1 MILGIAAI
9 FKNEHPYI
17 IEWLAF
23 HRLMGFERFYIADND
38 SDDGSAELLSALHE
52 AGLITRVRFTTPAG
66 GAPQLPAYN
75 LLLAKFGN
83 QVDWLAF
90 IDADEFIVPTPGET
104 VRERLSTLSDDARIG
119 AIGMN
124 WAVFGSSGQHKA
136 GPDLVTERFSHR
148 AFQHQGVNRHI
159 KTMVRPGSCQRMS
172 NPHKAELS
180 TGGYVYPNG
189 KAMAFDRKHPE
200 GMSEQVCWEGLRVN
214 HYVIKSYEEFKTRKQ
229 PRGRATTSSQRLD
242 KFFKQH
248 DLNDERCDWLEPWL
262 PSLNEEIGKIL
273 DLLATRE
280 RKAMGLSRLQRGW
293 QKWCSKLCPSPVFE
307 LQPVSE
313 LYRAVGLYQWRSV
326 GDDPSFRVKP
336 LGGFRAGWF
345 MFSVQLSSTVTRMEA
360 KLYVDYGNGF
370 VEQAAIVLPLQSGKL
385 SKRAVYFASK
395 PLRMR
400 FDPLEQACFLTVNQV
415 SLSRLTAG
423 YARKLMV
430 KKLSA
435 RGMTDCKQQ
444 SDTELLALY
453 GKCFESTQR
462 GMPYSQWLAL
472 YEPPPLQPKQVTTAL
487 ASLTV
492 KPLISLVMATYN
504 INEAFLRSA
513 IESVICQSYP
523 HWELCIADDAS
534 TQAHIRPLLEQ
545 YSRQDSRINVCYRTR
560 NGHISAA
567 SNSALELV
575 SGAYIGLLDHDDCL
589 APDALLSVVQA
600 LNAKPHAKVL
610 YSDEDKIDE
619 AGQRFN
625 PHFKS
630 AWNRDLFYSHNY
642 ICHFTV
648 LDTTLARSVGGFRE
662 GVEGSQDYDLLLR
675 CIAKVKDEDIV
686 HVPAILYHWRAIE
699 GSTALSGSAK
709 SYTQEAGLA
718 ALTHYFSP
726 SEQDIRVSKHALN
739 NCFRVQWPMPE
750 PRPLVSIIIPT
761 RDGYEL
767 LKQCIDSIY
776 RLTDYSNFE
785 LLVMNNQSQCQKTL
799 SYFKTLRNHNQ
810 ARIID
815 FDDEFN
821 FSAINNA
828 GVAEAKGSIVALL
841 NNDIEILDGGWLD
854 EMVSQVSRPDIGC
867 VGAKLYYP
875 DGRIQ
880 HGGVILGIGGIAGHS
895 HKYFGKHHHG
905 YHSRLSLVQNYSAV
919 TAAALVVR
927 KAVFEQVGGL
937 NTELK
942 VAFNDVDFC
951 LKVREAGYRNLWT
964 PFAEMIHH
972 ESVSRG
978 FEDTPEKQQR
988 FSGEMRWM
996 QNRWG
1001 ELLLSDPYYNPNL
1014 TLTHED
1020 FSWRTNA

>member
-1 MILGIAAI
+1 MILGIVAI

-23 HRLMGFERFYIADND
+23 HRLMGFDRFYIADND
-38 SDDGSAELLSALHE
+38 SNDGSSELLTALHE
-52 AGLITRVRFTTPAG
+52 AGLITRVKFQTPIG

-75 LLLAKFGN
+75 KLLAKYGHE
-83 QVDWLAF
+83 VDWLAF
-90 IDADEFIVPTPGET
+90 IDADEFIVPAPGGS
-104 VRERLSTLSDDARIG
+104 VREVLATLNDDAAIG
-119 AIGMN
+119 AMGMN
-124 WAVFGSSGQHKA
+124 WAVFGSSGLQKA
-136 GPDLVTERFSHR
+136 GPELVTERFTER

-159 KTMVRPGSCQRMS
+159 KTMVRPGYCQRMS

-180 TGGYVYPNG
+180 TGEYAYPNG
-189 KAMAFDRKHPE
+189 KEMAFDRKHPD
-200 GMSEQVCWEGLRVN
+200 GMSEQVCWDGLRVN

-229 PRGRATTSSQRLD
+229 PRGRATTNNQRLD

-262 PSLNEEIGKIL
+262 PSLNAEIGKIL
-273 DLLATRE
+273 DLLTHNQSRPT
-280 RKAMGLSRLQRGW
+280 GLHRLQRGW
-293 QKWCSKLCPSPVFE
+293 QKLCSKLYPSPVFE
-307 LQPVSE
+307 LQPVNE
-313 LYRAVGLYQWRSV
+313 LYRAAGHYQWRSV
-326 GDDPSFRVKP
+326 GDDPSFRLKP

-345 MFSVQLSSTVTRMEA
+345 MCSVQVACTVSRMEA
-360 KLYVDYGNGF
+360 KFYVDYGDGF
-370 VEQAAIVLPLQSGKL
+370 VEQEAIVLPLQSGKL
-385 SKRAVYFASK
+385 SKRVVYFARK
-395 PLRMR
+395 PLRIR
-400 FDPLEQACFLTVNQV
+400 FDPMEQACFLTILHV
-415 SLSRLTAG
+415 SLSRLSAG
-423 YARKLMV
+423 YARKLML

-435 RGMTDCKQQ
+435 RGVTASAQQ
-444 SDTELLALY
+444 SDAEVLALY
-453 GKCFESTQR
+453 GKCFEPAQR

-472 YEPPPLQPKQVTTAL
+472 YEPPPLQPGDVAKVL
-487 ASLTV
+487 SSLTFQPV
-492 KPLISLVMATYN
+492 ISLVMATYN

-513 IESVICQSYP
+513 IESVISQSYP

-534 TQAHIRPLLEQ
+534 TEAHIQPLLEQ
-545 YSRQDSRINVCYRTR
+545 YRKQDSRIKVSYRAT

-567 SNSALELV
+567 SNSALELAT
-575 SGAYIGLLDHDDCL
+575 GTYIGLLDHDDCL
-589 APDALLSVVQA
+589 APDALLSVVQE
-600 LNAKPHAKVL
+600 LNAKPHAKLL

-619 AGQRFN
+619 AGQRFA

-642 ICHFTV
+642 ICHFSV
-648 LDTTLARSVGGFRE
+648 LDAALVRAAGGFRQ

-675 CIAKVKDEDIV
+675 CIAKVKDEEIV
-686 HVPAILYHWRAIE
+686 HIPAILYHWRAIE
-699 GSTALSGSAK
+699 GSTALSGSEK

-718 ALTHYFSP
+718 ALTHYFAP
-726 SEQDIRVSKHALN
+726 SEQGIRVSKHALN
-739 NCFRVQWPMPE
+739 NCFRVQWPMPK

-767 LKQCIDSIY
+767 LKQCIDSLY

-785 LLVMNNQSQCQKTL
+785 VLVMNNQSQCQKTL
-799 SYFKTLRNHNQ
+799 SYFKTLENNNQ

-854 EMVSQVSRPDIGC
+854 EMVRQVSRSDVGC

-927 KAVFEQVGGL
+927 KEVYQQVGGL
-937 NTELK
+937 ETGLK

-978 FEDTPEKQQR
+978 LEDTPEKQQR
-988 FSGEMRWM
+988 FSSEMRWM

-1001 ELLLSDPYYNPNL
+1001 EQLLNDPYYNRNL
-1014 TLTHED
+1014 TLSHED
-1020 FSWRTNA
+1020 FSWRTEV